1 MNYRYKLV
9 VRRSCYEYHF
19 VFKKVS
25 DAAAFAEEF
34 MRHQVP
40 CEDDVTHSGEPVE
53 TTFTI
58 TFEKCDE
65 IEKKE
70 EN

>member
-9 VRRSCYEYHF
+9 VSRSLYEYHF
-19 VFKKVS
+19 VFKKVT

-40 CEDDVTHSGEPVE
+40 CEDDVKRDGEPIE

-58 TFEKCDE
+58 TFEKFE
-65 IEKKE
+65 LGEKE
-70 EN
+70 ED

>member
-1 MNYRYKLV
+1 MNYRYRLV
-9 VRRSCYEYHF
+9 VKRSLYEYHF
-19 VFKKVS
+19 VFKKVA

-40 CEDDVTHSGEPVE
+40 CEDDVERDGKPIE

-58 TFEKCDE
+58 TLEKFKLDE
-65 IEKKE
+65 KE
-70 EN
+70 ED

>member
-1 MNYRYKLV
+1 MYKYKLV
-9 VRRSCYEYHF
+9 VKRVCYEYHF
-19 VFKKVS
+19 MFKKVA

-34 MRHQVP
+34 MSHMVP
-40 CEDDVTHSGEPVE
+40 CEDDVDRNGDSIE

-58 TFEKCDE
+58 IPVKDDKDE
-65 IEKKE
+65 KE